1 MTDQA
6 NPLANRELFDARSS
20 LLERLDDGLRA
31 KINQAVIERRPGGYR
46 AVYERFKLE
55 SHGVSFGA
63 FYRYARRLRQH
74 VAFVELGELMLPA
87 AANVP
92 EALPKLLAQRLME
105 ALVLDDTSPRQLQR
119 LADAYR
125 IAASVQQ
132 SLRKNATMADRKAAA
147 NKDPLVRLLEQYAE
161 IVTDDGRD
169 ENRNA
174 ERREH
179 DDPNAE
185 TAIPEPTE

>member
-6 NPLANRELFDARSS
+6 NPLANREIFDSQSS
-20 LLERLDDGLRA
+20 LLRKLDDELRA
-31 KINQAVIERRPGGYR
+31 KINQAVVERRPPGYR
-46 AVYERFKLE
+46 PIYERFKLE
-55 SHGVSFGA
+55 SRGVSFGA

-74 VAFVELGELMLPA
+74 VAFVELGELTLPA

-105 ALVLDDTSPRQLQR
+105 ALVLDDASPRQLQR

-132 SLRKNATMADRKAAA
+132 SLRKNATIADRKAAA

-161 IVTDDGRD
+161 IVAADANTDGPSCESRDDDGRD
-169 ENRNA
+169 
-174 ERREH
+174 
-179 DDPNAE
+179 AE
-185 TAIPEPTE
+185 TAIPETTE

>member
-6 NPLANRELFDARSS
+6 NPLANREIFDSQSS
-20 LLERLDDGLRA
+20 LLRKLDDQLRA
-31 KINQAVIERRPGGYR
+31 KINQAVVERRKGGYR
-46 AVYERFKLE
+46 AIYEHFQLE
-55 SHGVSFGA
+55 SRGVSFAA

-74 VAFVELGELMLPA
+74 VAFVELGELTLPA

-132 SLRKNATMADRKAAA
+132 SLRKNATIADRKAAA
-147 NKDPLVRLLEQYAE
+147 NRDPLVRLLEQYAE
-161 IVTDDGRD
+161 IVADDGSD
-169 ENRNA
+169 ENHNA
-174 ERREH
+174 QPGANE
-179 DDPNAE
+179 A
-185 TAIPEPTE
+185 TE